1 MGPMWA
7 LLGQKWSDHP
17 VDRKGWGKDHSWR
30 PEESHSGVCPRNE
43 TGFLVGPK
51 ALEAI
56 TDSSPSRGGHP
67 LTPKIELLR
76 YPEPVAQPSLGVR

>member
-1 MGPMWA
+1 MGPVWA

-30 PEESHSGVCPRNE
+30 SERVTVESEFLVGNK

-56 TDSSPSRGGHP
+56 TASSPSRGVTH
-67 LTPKIELLR
+67 
-76 YPEPVAQPSLGVR
+76 

>member
-1 MGPMWA
+1 M
-7 LLGQKWSDHP
+7 
-17 VDRKGWGKDHSWR
+17 DRKGWGKDDSWR

-56 TDSSPSRGGHP
+56 TASSPSRGVTH
-67 LTPKIELLR
+67 
-76 YPEPVAQPSLGVR
+76 